1 MKGNGETNIR
11 VTARGGFVQRCAKI
25 ITYIPV
31 LKNYIYSN
39 YLEKIINKW
48 IGPGAF
54 NRVLYSLVVHFRL

>member
-31 LKNYIYSN
+31 LKNYIYSH
-39 YLEKIINKW
+39 YLEKI
-48 IGPGAF
+48 GSSF
-54 NRVLYSLVVHFRL
+54 NFFVPKIIHPVDF